1 MIRYV
6 IEAKIE
12 IAVYINEGD
21 SLDDILNDNVRITS
35 DDDEILEI
43 ENHNIIEWNFK

>member
-1 MIRYV
+1 MRRCV

-12 IAVYINEGD
+12 IVVYINEEYN
-21 SLDDILNDNVRITS
+21 LDNALADNVRITS
-35 DDDEILEI
+35 DDFEILEI